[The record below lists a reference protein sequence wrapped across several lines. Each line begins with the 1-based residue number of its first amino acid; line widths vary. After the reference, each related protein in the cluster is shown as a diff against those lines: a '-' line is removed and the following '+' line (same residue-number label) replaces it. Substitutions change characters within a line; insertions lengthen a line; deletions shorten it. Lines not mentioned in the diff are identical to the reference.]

1 MRTGLVA
8 RSRVMQALLGE
19 LTRYAGT
26 DANVLIAG
34 ETGAGK
40 DMVARAL
47 HMSGPRRSEPFV
59 QIDCPSLPATLL
71 ESELFGHEPG
81 AFTDATT
88 ARPGRFEVAGRG
100 SVYLDRVNELPLE
113 IQPKLLRLVEEKRG
127 ERLGGTVA
135 FEVYARVIASTDTGI
150 EERVRSGSFRR
161 DLYHRLNVLPLVVP
175 PLRSR
180 RSDILPLAR
189 TFLREAAGRLN
200 RPTPV
205 LTGRAAAALQAHA
218 WPGNVRELRHI
229 LERAILSTDGDRI
242 DVEDLPLEVLDPQA
256 YLGPGQAS
264 RPTLEGIERQYVE
277 LVLREARGHQTR
289 AAAVLGISRKA
300 LWEKRKR
307 YGLD

>member
-8 RSRVMQALLGE
+8 RSRAMRALLDE
-19 LTRYAGT
+19 LARFAAA

-47 HMSGPRRSEPFV
+47 HLTGPRRGEPFV

-71 ESELFGHEPG
+71 ESELFGHERG

-100 SVYLDRVNELPLE
+100 TVYLDRVNELPLE

-127 ERLGGTVA
+127 ERLGSNVV
-135 FEVYARVIASTDTGI
+135 FDVRARVIASTDTGI

-175 PLRSR
+175 PLRDR

-189 TFLREAAGRLN
+189 TFLREAAARAGRAV
-200 RPTPV
+200 PV
-205 LTGRAAAALQAHA
+205 LTRGAAAALQAHG
-218 WPGNVRELRHI
+218 WPGNVRELRHV
-229 LERAILSTDGDRI
+229 LDRAVLSTDRNRI
-242 DVEDLPLEVLDPQA
+242 DVADLPLEVLDPQA
-256 YLGPGQAS
+256 CIDPRQAS
-264 RPTLEGIERQYVE
+264 RPTLDGIERQYIE
-277 LVLREARGHQTR
+277 FVLREVRGRQTR
-289 AAAVLGISRKA
+289 AAAILGISRKA

-307 YGLD
+307 YGLE